1 MSIGKEGTFD
11 FYISIREEEK
21 KNQLQKVQTDDERGQ
36 DWTTKI
42 DLGRRGLFYLL
53 IYDPLLWTACV
64 RIIYN
69 QDCKQC
75 NLSRNVRTCFPGLK
89 TLLKN
94 QRKLHLINS
103 LIFNCETL
111 CLCRRLSAMK
121 YRKAIKVNFS
131 ISLFFGLLY
140 RAKCIV

>member
-1 MSIGKEGTFD
+1 VSIGTKGTFD
-11 FYISIREEEK
+11 FDISIREEEEQD
-21 KNQLQKVQTDDERGQ
+21 QLQIVQRDDERGQ

-42 DLGRRGLFYLL
+42 DLGRGGLFYLL

-75 NLSRNVRTCFPGLK
+75 NLSSNVRTSFPGLK
-89 TLLKN
+89 TLIKN
-94 QRKLHLINS
+94 QEKLHVINS

-111 CLCRRLSAMK
+111 CLFRRLFAMK
-121 YRKAIKVNFS
+121 YRK
-131 ISLFFGLLY
+131 
-140 RAKCIV
+140 